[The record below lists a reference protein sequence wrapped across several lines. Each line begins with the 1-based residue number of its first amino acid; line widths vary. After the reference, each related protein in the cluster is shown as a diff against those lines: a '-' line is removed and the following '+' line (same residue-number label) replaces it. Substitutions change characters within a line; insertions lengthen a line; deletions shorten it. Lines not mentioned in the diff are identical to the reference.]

1 MTDTKQIIDDF
12 KEGIKNKKLQHVKSS
27 KIRVNTK
34 KKDDKMSGLMLSR
47 IEEFIEIGKK
57 GMSLQDRLLDTCIL
71 KNINKLFLN
80 KNGENDKDNNMIGYT
95 IDNKNKTIIKFN
107 KTPNQLH
114 IEQFTFPDKNEKN
127 KKNRKLTHND
137 SYLDYNNISEH
148 KDNINF
154 LKKFKEDYNLSDP
167 EKKNHKK
174 VKSTIISAKKLKK
187 EFRMQ
192 KSKNTVF
199 LKDYNMDKILKM
211 NSKERKRKNNDK
223 EKDKNQKEKIKT
235 RRDESKKRDRDR
247 DKDTKSR
254 NDDSTSI
261 LRKKGKSK
269 TRKQSKIVFH
279 FNKGKSLSKK
289 ISDNY
294 NNIQKIDVDKKNGN
308 ESIVNADE
316 IKSNKKQNKNNKII
330 LRTSLKSVEK
340 TPKSSK
346 SKKSKK
352 KKVIKFQSVLFPK
365 KKSLFEPKSK
375 KQKHDSGESDKKQD
389 DKMNFSDSDNLY
401 SDKSS
406 NKNSNSEKDIYDKK
420 REKER
425 EKEKNKKKKIQNNIK
440 TYKEDTSTS
449 NDDNDNNNKEN
460 EYNESSKI
468 KDILKI
474 KNTSYNYSHYK
485 IRHTNNICL
494 GTSLNRQINNFF
506 VKTPKF
512 RVVEPENLIS
522 LEYDRA
528 YERNKNNNN
537 FTCNNFDDNLN
548 ETNMKEEINERNVA
562 KIKKKNKSFFC
573 CL

>member
-1 MTDTKQIIDDF
+1 
-12 KEGIKNKKLQHVKSS
+12 
-27 KIRVNTK
+27 
-34 KKDDKMSGLMLSR
+34 MLSR

-57 GMSLQDRLLDTCIL
+57 GASLQDRLLDTCIL

-80 KNGENDKDNNMIGYT
+80 KNGGSSKENNMIGYT

-114 IEQFTFPDKNEKN
+114 IEQFSFPDKNVKN
-127 KKNRKLTHND
+127 KKFRKLTNND
-137 SYLDYNNISEH
+137 SYNFDYNNISEH

-174 VKSTIISAKKLKK
+174 IKSTITTSKKLKK
-187 EFRMQ
+187 EFKMQ
-192 KSKNTVF
+192 KSKNTVV
-199 LKDYNMDKILKM
+199 LKKYNMNNILRLD
-211 NSKERKRKNNDK
+211 SKERKRKNNDK
-223 EKDKNQKEKIKT
+223 EKDRYQKEKIKP
-235 RRDESKKRDRDR
+235 RDESKKRDR

-269 TRKQSKIVFH
+269 TRKQSKISFH

-294 NNIQKIDVDKKNGN
+294 NNLQKIDIDKKNGY
-308 ESIVNADE
+308 ESNVNADE
-316 IKSNKKQNKNNKII
+316 IKSNKNKNKNNKIN
-330 LRTSLKSVEK
+330 LRTSLKSADK
-340 TPKSSK
+340 PLKSSK

-365 KKSLFEPKSK
+365 KKSLFEPKNK
-375 KQKHDSGESDKKQD
+375 KQKHDLGVSEKKKEH
-389 DKMNFSDSDNLY
+389 KMDSLDSDDLY

-406 NKNSNSEKDIYDKK
+406 NKNSNSEGDNNYKK
-420 REKER
+420 REREK
-425 EKEKNKKKKIQNNIK
+425 EKEKNKKNKIQNNIR
-440 TYKEDTSTS
+440 TYKEDSSTS
-449 NDDNDNNNKEN
+449 NDDDDDNDNNNDNNNKEN
-460 EYNESSKI
+460 ENYESSNV

-485 IRHTNNICL
+485 IRHTNNISL
-494 GTSLNRQINNFF
+494 GTSLNRPINNFF

-522 LEYDRA
+522 LEFDRA
-528 YERNKNNNN
+528 YERNKKNNN
-537 FTCNNFDDNLN
+537 FMCNNFDDNLN
-548 ETNMKEEINERNVA
+548 ETNIREDINDKNVA
-562 KIKKKNKSFFC
+562 KINKTKKSYFC